1 MYIITDVMKATRITA
16 CVTSD
21 DDSMEIIS
29 TISVP
34 IGFGYSKFR
43 LTPEGLVAEQVT
55 PPFFQ
60 SAILRN
66 HFLFF
71 LTLPPQNA
79 ITIFHTSRSQSKKL
93 FFLT

>member
-1 MYIITDVMKATRITA
+1 MYIITDVMKANRITA

-21 DDSMEIIS
+21 DDTVEVIS

-71 LTLPPQNA
+71 LTLPPRK
-79 ITIFHTSRSQSKKL
+79 TPPHFSDLEVTK
-93 FFLT
+93 

>member
-1 MYIITDVMKATRITA
+1 MYIITDVMKANRITA

-21 DDSMEIIS
+21 DDTVEVIS

-71 LTLPPQNA
+71 LTLPPYTQNA
-79 ITIFHTSRSQSKKL
+79 TT
-93 FFLT
+93 FFRPRGHKVKNNSL